1 MSRRYFAMI
10 GISLSS
16 IDEKTVVK
24 TYALTE
30 VKGEWK
36 SDIGE
41 EDLLLIRQLHQLTQ
55 DNL

>member
-1 MSRRYFAMI
+1 
-10 GISLSS
+10 
-16 IDEKTVVK
+16 VK

-30 VKGEWK
+30 MKEEWK
-36 SDIGE
+36 SEIGE